1 MAVRTIT
8 PAAGELIGLSV
19 RSPFLLV
26 NDAEHLSSGTL
37 FLSAGQVPT
46 GCVSAGFHLG
56 DSEYGR
62 EMVAAVR
69 ATIQQI
75 NRRWGLLGDWKP
87 REFEF
92 TGQSAAPFRKRNS
105 T

>member
-1 MAVRTIT
+1 MTVRTIT
-8 PAAGELIGLSV
+8 PAAGELVGLSV
-19 RSPFLLV
+19 NASFILV
-26 NDAEHLSSGTL
+26 SDAEHLSSSTL
-37 FLSAGQVPT
+37 FLSAGQVPS
-46 GCVSAGFHLG
+46 GCASVGFHLG
-56 DSEYGR
+56 DSDYGR

-69 ATIQQI
+69 ATIQHI